1 MKPKSIFEVM
11 KFFEENRLR
20 VKEISLAKGKK
31 EMAIW
36 FEVYYNPRPYEKIT
50 IKRMFEIEE
59 KIKRFF
65 NLDEDPTIN
74 YSEGYFEFIF
84 CIKEARP

>member
-31 EMAIW
+31 EMAVW
-36 FEVYYNPRPYEKIT
+36 FEVYYNPMPYEKLLIERILE
-50 IKRMFEIEE
+50 IKE

-74 YSEGYFEFIF
+74 YSEGYFEFTF